1 MNKLFSV
8 FAGTVLTAALIGAAE
23 PAKPAKPAPQAAKQ
37 AEKGAVPK
45 MSQSKADGLYKVGET
60 IDFTV
65 TGLPAN
71 AEFLISFDGD
81 KTVNAKK
88 KVRSDA
94 SGKITVSTK
103 LGRPGFV
110 RCAVSGKGIQR
121 AVLGAGAEPEKIRG
135 SRPMPADFEK
145 YWADEKAALDKV
157 PLEPEVKP
165 FGKPNPKIKVFA
177 VTIPC
182 PGSKTPVR
190 GYLAM
195 PANAKAKGLPA
206 LLSVHA
212 AGVRS
217 SGIPS
222 NHANTGY
229 LAFDFNA
236 HGIEDGRPKEF
247 YRKMRNTEL
256 KEYWRSGVGDR
267 KTLYFHGMFLRL
279 YRALQF
285 IKSRP
290 EWNGKVLVV
299 TGGSQGGMQ
308 SIAAAG
314 LDPQVTMIAAHVP
327 AGCDHGGATVGRDP
341 GWPRYSGVPAYKK
354 DPQKVLKDT
363 DYIDCVNFAR
373 LIKNAKVFVST
384 GFIDTTC
391 SSASVFAAF
400 NEMPTKDKTIFT
412 LPDTAHGTTVKPAM
426 KVSYPMIREEAKR

>member
-1 MNKLFSV
+1 MNKLFSI
-8 FAGTVLTAALIGAAE
+8 FAGIVLTAALAGAAD
-23 PAKPAKPAPQAAKQ
+23 PAKPAD
-37 AEKGAVPK
+37 KGVLPK
-45 MSQSKADGLYKVGET
+45 MSQTKATGLYKVGET
-60 IDFTV
+60 ITFTI

-81 KTVNAKK
+81 KTANAKK
-88 KVRSDA
+88 KVKSDA
-94 SGKITVSTK
+94 SGTISVSTK

-121 AVLGAGAEPEKIRG
+121 VVLGAGAEPEKIRG

-145 YWADEKAALDKV
+145 YWADEKAALEKV
-157 PLEPEVKP
+157 PLAPEIKP
-165 FGKPNPKIKVFA
+165 FGKSDPKARIHVFA
-177 VTIPC
+177 VTVPC

-190 GYLAM
+190 GYLAL
-195 PANAKAKGLPA
+195 PANAKAGSLPA

-217 SGIPS
+217 SGVPS
-222 NHANTGY
+222 GY
-229 LAFDFNA
+229 AGMGFIAFDFNA
-236 HGIEDGRPKEF
+236 HGIEDGQPRE
-247 YRKMRNTEL
+247 YYQKMRNTVL
-256 KEYWRSGVGDR
+256 KDYYRSGVGDR

-299 TGGSQGGMQ
+299 TGSSQGGMQ

-327 AGCDHGGATVGRDP
+327 AGCDHGGAAVGRDP
-341 GWPRYSGVPAYKK
+341 GWPRYAGVPAYKK
-354 DPQKVLKDT
+354 DPEKVLADA

-373 LIKNAKVFVST
+373 LIRNAKVFIST

-400 NEMPTKDKTIFT
+400 NEMPTANKTMFT
-412 LPDTAHGTTVKPAM
+412 LPDTAHGTTVRPAM
-426 KVSYPMIREEAKR
+426 KVSQPMIREEAKR

>member
-8 FAGTVLTAALIGAAE
+8 FAGTMLTVALVGAAE
-23 PAKPAKPAPQAAKQ
+23 PAAKPAAPAAKAAAKP
-37 AEKGAVPK
+37 AEKGILPK
-45 MSQSKADGLYKVGET
+45 MSQTKADGLYKVGET
-60 IDFTV
+60 ITFTI

-81 KTVNAKK
+81 KTANARK
-88 KVRSDA
+88 KVKSDA
-94 SGKITVSTK
+94 SGTITVSTK
-103 LGRPGFV
+103 LGRPGFI

-121 AVLGAGAEPEKIRG
+121 VVLGAGAEPEKIRG
-135 SRPMPADFEK
+135 SRPMPADFEQ
-145 YWADEKAALDKV
+145 YWAAEKAALEKV
-157 PLEPEVKP
+157 PLAPEMKP
-165 FGKPNPKIKVFA
+165 FGKPNPKINVFA

-190 GYLAM
+190 GYLAL
-195 PANAKAKGLPA
+195 PANAKAKSLPA

-217 SGIPS
+217 SGVPARF
-222 NHANTGY
+222 ANMGY
-229 LAFDFNA
+229 IAFDFNA
-236 HGIEDGRPKEF
+236 HGIEDGQPKE
-247 YRKMRNTEL
+247 YYQKMRTTEL
-256 KEYWRSGVGDR
+256 KEYYRSGVGDR

-314 LDPQVTMIAAHVP
+314 LDPQVTMIVAHVP

-341 GWPRYSGVPAYKK
+341 GWPRYSAVPAYRK
-354 DPQKVLKDT
+354 DPEKVLKDT
-363 DYIDCVNFAR
+363 DYIDCVDGEDTRVAVETLALVLHDEAR
-373 LIKNAKVFVST
+373 A
-384 GFIDTTC
+384 
-391 SSASVFAAF
+391 
-400 NEMPTKDKTIFT
+400 
-412 LPDTAHGTTVKPAM
+412 TVDADGI
-426 KVSYPMIREEAKR
+426 VGVLVGILGVHALGQRREGIGEA